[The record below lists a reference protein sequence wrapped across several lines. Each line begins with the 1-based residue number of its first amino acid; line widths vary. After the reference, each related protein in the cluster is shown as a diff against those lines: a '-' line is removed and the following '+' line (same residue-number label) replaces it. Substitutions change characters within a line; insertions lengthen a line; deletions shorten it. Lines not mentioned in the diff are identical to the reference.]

1 MANNNPL
8 NDNKSQNDKSQNEL
22 DLGLGQEDAVTP
34 RKPVQPS
41 ESLLDKAK
49 GLKGL
54 FGRKGQPETQFHV
67 RREPT
72 FGETELTKDMAAP
85 AQTIPQPK
93 AEYAEEK
100 VESGAEQVVDNA
112 ENNEEISLE
121 ADTSGAQPSKQT
133 LAASAAAAATALKRP
148 EKWKLLQILPERHR
162 RLFVTILALV
172 ILLMVFFALK
182 PNSDTVE
189 SFELQNSNE
198 IPLQFQSLDQSQ
210 APENTVL
217 DGLPSQSEIAPQTDQ
232 QAQTGSEM
240 PAETLQNMLKPQVA
254 QSNAVLSG
262 EQTGTLSQARKT
274 VAEPRHET
282 VKHEALK
289 PAMQERKNV
298 EKNTAEPKTVKV
310 ESAPKVPVQEAKIAA
325 KNDHKV
331 QIVEAKPV
339 GNSTKETA
347 STARTSKTLTVPQG
361 VSLMQVFRDNN
372 LNIADVN
379 AMTKAGGAG
388 NALSNFKSG
397 DKVQVSL
404 NAQGR
409 VSELRLP
416 DGAKFV
422 RQSDGSYQFKK

>member
-72 FGETELTKDMAAP
+72 FGESELTKDMAAP
-85 AQTIPQPK
+85 TQTIPQPK

-100 VESGAEQVVDNA
+100 VESSAEQVVDNA
-112 ENNEEISLE
+112 ENNEETSLE
-121 ADTSGAQPSKQT
+121 ADTSSAQPSKQT

-217 DGLPSQSEIAPQTDQ
+217 DGLPSQSESAPQTDQ

-274 VAEPRHET
+274 VAESRHET

>member
-1 MANNNPL
+1 
-8 NDNKSQNDKSQNEL
+8 
-22 DLGLGQEDAVTP
+22 
-34 RKPVQPS
+34 
-41 ESLLDKAK
+41 
-49 GLKGL
+49 
-54 FGRKGQPETQFHV
+54 
-67 RREPT
+67 
-72 FGETELTKDMAAP
+72 
-85 AQTIPQPK
+85 
-93 AEYAEEK
+93 
-100 VESGAEQVVDNA
+100 
-112 ENNEEISLE
+112 
-121 ADTSGAQPSKQT
+121 
-133 LAASAAAAATALKRP
+133 
-148 EKWKLLQILPERHR
+148 
-162 RLFVTILALV
+162 
-172 ILLMVFFALK
+172 
-182 PNSDTVE
+182 
-189 SFELQNSNE
+189 
-198 IPLQFQSLDQSQ
+198 
-210 APENTVL
+210 
-217 DGLPSQSEIAPQTDQ
+217 
-232 QAQTGSEM
+232 
-240 PAETLQNMLKPQVA
+240 
-254 QSNAVLSG
+254 
-262 EQTGTLSQARKT
+262 
-274 VAEPRHET
+274 
-282 VKHEALK
+282 
-289 PAMQERKNV
+289 MQERKNV